1 MSLLLQWSNR
11 FYLSPLYSVAFMRE
25 HPRLHGCVVGLIDC
39 FFVLLALA
47 LLYAVGLVPGWG
59 IIGQFRMPKTA
70 ADSVVIFVLA
80 PVMPG
85 WVLLVSAGVLLS
97 FMVAAVCGLLRWCGT
112 VLLDPEY
119 VRPSTIAETPLPIP
133 TRDTE
138 ISFVSL
144 ES

>member
-1 MSLLLQWSNR
+1 
-11 FYLSPLYSVAFMRE
+11 
-25 HPRLHGCVVGLIDC
+25 VVGLIDC

-59 IIGQFRMPKTA
+59 IIDQFRMP
-70 ADSVVIFVLA
+70 DSVVIVVLA

-85 WVLLVSAGVLLS
+85 WVLLVSAGVLL
-97 FMVAAVCGLLRWCGT
+97 FFLAAALCGLLSWCRT
-112 VLLDPEY
+112 LLLDPEY
-119 VRPSTIAETPLPIP
+119 VRPHIIAETPLPAP
-133 TRDTE
+133 VGDTE